1 MAPNHVCRLL
11 ARAYRDDGAV
21 LVSKSRDGA
30 IGSGPEQDDLAL
42 SLFDSIPGGKT
53 SCFHGSLLGFYE
65 RLQFAR
71 LTRRHAPILQRT
83 LPVLELALCAD
94 DGRSVVMPHEP
105 KTFHFLSLRIRNGS
119 RKAAAAS
126 RAAPRICAGVL
137 GKPVRRSPDGGDA
150 ASDSNDARVSAVRV
164 KLHRRHPAP

>member
-1 MAPNHVCRLL
+1 MADEWRVGGPDRRSSTDVDHAIGIAGNHVCRLL

-65 RLQFAR
+65 RF
-71 LTRRHAPILQRT
+71 
-83 LPVLELALCAD
+83 
-94 DGRSVVMPHEP
+94 S
-105 KTFHFLSLRIRNGS
+105 
-119 RKAAAAS
+119 S
-126 RAAPRICAGVL
+126 RA
-137 GKPVRRSPDGGDA
+137 
-150 ASDSNDARVSAVRV
+150 
-164 KLHRRHPAP
+164 